1 MNKYGESN
9 MNKSLKN
16 NIIKGLSTFSML
28 CALTSGLNA
37 SNSPTMNASQSLQDQ
52 YAALEPASQIVGG
65 LIRELEEF
73 NASNPGNQHPISKS
87 ANYLSI
93 KDQYSTF
100 YAKLKEQ
107 DEKILKKL
115 LSFPTTISLNP
126 IEGYNLL
133 EFSVGKPNPTQEAA
147 TKVNSIMEIIA
158 SLQASASKNSY
169 ITLGATAAVQKI
181 ITLLEGSTNPY
192 LQQALENAINLE
204 DYKDLKREYAMTGKM
219 ILKYNSEIYDLLTKL
234 SEESCFVDY
243 NNKNKDITNDT
254 CTDHLA
260 LVCQNVT
267 ALLKKGN
274 PTLHMDP
281 LLSSANLIVNLEGV
295 CDVELREKI
304 KAITNSEN
312 YRMLKSE
319 FIDTVNSMCNYSTD
333 TTQYIEFLYG
343 KFFGQHQCNLVFC
356 LRMLSDVIVK
366 TLKEINGVSDK
377 GSTEY
382 TELEDILRKVSS
394 EFQEADLH

>member
-1 MNKYGESN
+1 MNKYGGSN
-9 MNKSLKN
+9 MNKYLKN

-28 CALTSGLNA
+28 CALNGGLNA

-52 YAALEPASQIVGG
+52 YAALDPASQIVEG
-65 LIRELEEF
+65 LIRALEEF
-73 NASNPGNQHPISKS
+73 NAKNPRNQHPISKS
-87 ANYLSI
+87 ASYLSI

-115 LSFPTTISLNP
+115 LSFPTTISLNT
-126 IEGYNLL
+126 IKEYNKL
-133 EFSVGKPNPTQEAA
+133 EFSVDKPNPNVEAS
-147 TKVNSIMEIIA
+147 TKVNSIMNIIA
-158 SLQASASKNSY
+158 SLRASANENSY

-181 ITLLEGSTNPY
+181 ITLLEGSTAPY

-204 DYKDLKREYAMTGKM
+204 DYKDLKREYAMAGKM

-234 SEESCFVDY
+234 SKESCFVDY

-281 LLSSANLIVNLEGV
+281 LLSSANLIVNLEGIR
-295 CDVELREKI
+295 DVELRKKI
-304 KAITNSEN
+304 EAITNSEN
-312 YRMLKSE
+312 YRMFKSE
-319 FIDTVNSMCNYSTD
+319 FIDTVNLMCKYFTE
-333 TTQYIEFLYG
+333 TTQYIESLYG
-343 KFFGQHQCNLVFC
+343 PSFEQKLCNLVFYLGT
-356 LRMLSDVIVK
+356 LRAVIAD
-366 TLKEINGVSDK
+366 TLKEINSVSYKD
-377 GSTEY
+377 STEY

-394 EFQEADLH
+394 ESKKTDLH

>member
-1 MNKYGESN
+1 

-73 NASNPGNQHPISKS
+73 NARNPGNQHPISKS

-107 DEKILKKL
+107 DEEILKKL
-115 LSFPTTISLNP
+115 LSFPTTISLIP
-126 IEGYNLL
+126 IEYNPL
-133 EFSVGKPNPTQEAA
+133 EFSVCKPNPTQEAT

-158 SLQASASKNSY
+158 SLQASAGENSY

-204 DYKDLKREYAMTGKM
+204 DYKDLKREYAMAGKM
-219 ILKYNSEIYDLLTKL
+219 ILKYNSEIYGLLTKL

-260 LVCQNVT
+260 LVCQNVI

-274 PTLHMDP
+274 PMLHTGP
-281 LLSSANLIVNLEGV
+281 LLSSANLIVNLEGIH
-295 CDVELREKI
+295 DMELREKI

-319 FIDTVNSMCNYSTD
+319 FIDTVNLMCKYSTD
-333 TTQYIEFLYG
+333 TTQYIELLDG
-343 KFFGQHQCNLVFC
+343 PFFGQNLCNLVFY
-356 LRMLSDVIVK
+356 LRMLSDVIAD
-366 TLKEINGVSDK
+366 TIGEISSVSDK
-377 GSTEY
+377 VSEEY
-382 TELEDILRKVSS
+382 IELEDILRKVSN
-394 EFQEADLH
+394 EFKKTDLH